1 MKDYKYKTIFS
12 SEIKPLISEE
22 KDKYLAMASL
32 VNVGEFIPDIDT
44 TDNMDLLPVA
54 FNACVVNRVN
64 KNGDVISTATA
75 LDICKNFINKP
86 INIEHNRANIV
97 GVILT
102 AGFSEFGT
110 DKVLAEDE
118 IKDMSAPFNITLGG
132 VIWRVVNR
140 DLSEMIEESSDPT
153 SERYMDIS
161 ASWELGFS
169 DFNLVTL
176 PKGEKNT
183 ENGEIIADEKEIEE
197 MLKYLKSYGGKG
209 CIDDST
215 CVYRQVIGDIF
226 ALGIGLTESPAAD
239 VEGIATEITTENKE
253 KAEKAPKT
261 VEKEV
266 ATEVKLPTL
275 EELVTKPEKEINK
288 SKDLFVKDE
297 SETNNISQIEE
308 LPVIP
313 KENTMKIKS
322 VKDLTDES
330 IKDLSASVISDFIEE
345 ELKTASEKYAE
356 EKAALEKTLE
366 ETKQGHESL
375 VTEHESVKDNLEK
388 VKADLDILQQ
398 EKTQKEAEEKFN
410 ERMSSL
416 DDDFELT
423 NEDREVIA
431 ADIKEMEE
439 EEYGTYSGKLQILL
453 KDKLKSEIEK
463 TEAETATEV
472 KASTEAEE
480 VIESAVDGAEKEVE
494 ELPNSTT
501 PAEQTTM
508 EKYQQAFSLDQFEIK
523 Y

>member
-12 SEIKPLISEE
+12 SEIKPLVSEE

-32 VNVGEFIPDIDT
+32 VDIGDFIPSIDT
-44 TDNMDLLPVA
+44 DDNMDLLPIA

-64 KNGDVISTATA
+64 KNGDVINTATA

-86 INIEHNRANIV
+86 INVEHNRNNVV
-97 GVILT
+97 GVILV

-110 DKVLAEDE
+110 DKALTEDQVKE
-118 IKDMSAPFNITLGG
+118 MSAPFNITLGG
-132 VIWRVVNR
+132 VIWRVINR
-140 DLSEMIEESSDPT
+140 DLSEVIEESSDPT
-153 SERYMDIS
+153 SEKYMNIS

-176 PKGEKNT
+176 PRGEKNT
-183 ENGEIIADEKEIEE
+183 ENGEIIADEKTIEE
-197 MLKYLKSYGGKG
+197 MQKYLKSHGGEG
-209 CIDDST
+209 CVDDAT
-215 CVYRQVIGDIF
+215 CVYRQVIGNVF

-239 VEGIATEITTENKE
+239 VEGIATEKTTEDRG
-253 KAEKAPKT
+253 KAHKT
-261 VEKEV
+261 VEKDV
-266 ATEVKLPTL
+266 ATEVDAPTL
-275 EELVTKPEKEINK
+275 EELVTKSEKEINK
-288 SKDLFVKDE
+288 NKDLFVKDE
-297 SETNNISQIEE
+297 SETNNISQIKE

-356 EKAALEKTLE
+356 EKAALEKTIE

-388 VKADLDILQQ
+388 VKADLDILQR
-398 EKTQKEAEEKFN
+398 EKIQKEAEEKFN

-439 EEYGTYSGKLQILL
+439 EEYGAYSGKLQVLL
-453 KDKLKSEIEK
+453 KNKLKSEIERA
-463 TEAETATEV
+463 EAETASEV

-480 VIESAVDGAEKEVE
+480 VIESAVDGAEKEAE

-501 PAEQTTM
+501 PEEQSTM